1 MTLTIF
7 IPYLITFLLITLRI
21 SSIVFLAPVFEDLPN
36 GFKIFFVIA
45 FAVSLYYYSPVK
57 PIYTDNLLILV
68 LMGIKEFSLGFII
81 SLIIRFL
88 VDIFFTFGEF
98 IASAFGLSNAT
109 ILNPLMGNSTIL
121 GTYFSYF
128 SMGLFAV
135 SSGFE
140 YVYFVLSDSLKNIP
154 LGLFDIYDMRPEFI
168 LNIFYKSFYTAFQL
182 ALPLIAI
189 GLVMNLILAAVNRLI
204 PQINVFMIG
213 MPIQLLIGLVFLILV
228 FPLLGILMHDIFRH
242 YFMYMLEITRG
253 YAHGLRK

>member
-1 MTLTIF
+1 MILTIS

-45 FAVSLYYYSPVK
+45 FSVSLYYYSPVK
-57 PIYTDNLLILV
+57 PIYTGDFITLI

-81 SLIIRFL
+81 SLIIRLL
-88 VDIFFTFGEF
+88 VDIFFVFGEF
-98 IASAFGLSNAT
+98 VSSSLGLSNAT
-109 ILNPLMGNSTIL
+109 LLNPLMGNSTIL

-128 SMGLFAV
+128 SMALFAA

-154 LGLFDIYDMRPEFI
+154 LGMFDIYNLRPEFI

-204 PQINVFMIG
+204 PQINVFMVG
-213 MPIQLLIGLVFLILV
+213 MPLQTVIGLIFLIFV
-228 FPLLGILMHDIFRH
+228 FPILGILMHDIFKH

-253 YAHGLRK
+253 YNHGIGK

>member
-1 MTLTIF
+1 MILTVS

-21 SSIVFLAPVFEDLPN
+21 SSIVFLAPIFQDLPN

-45 FAVSLYYYSPVK
+45 FGVALYYYSPVK
-57 PIYTDNLLILV
+57 PIYTDSLLTLV

-88 VDIFFTFGEF
+88 VDIFFVFGEF
-98 IASAFGLSNAT
+98 VSSSLGLSNAT
-109 ILNPLMGNSTIL
+109 LLNPLMGNSTIL

-128 SMGLFAV
+128 SMGLFAA

-154 LGLFDIYDMRPEFI
+154 LGVFDIYDMRPEFI
-168 LNIFYKSFYTAFQL
+168 LHIFYKSFYTAFQL

-189 GLVMNLILAAVNRLI
+189 GLVINLILAAVNRLI
-204 PQINVFMIG
+204 PQINVFMVG
-213 MPIQLLIGLVFLILV
+213 MPIQTLIGLIFLILV
-228 FPLLGILMHDIFRH
+228 FPILGILMHDIFRH

-253 YAHGLRK
+253 YSHGFRK